1 MLDLNDHFMLLV
13 SDDQMA
19 ATAQLIEPYDANTI
33 NEQAIRD
40 WLKAN
45 KITYGINKDAIKQIA
60 TQFDESIFPISIAKG
75 KVPVDGI
82 DGKITF
88 VTEQSDSINI
98 DDKRNFRDIKRIP
111 SLEENEKIA
120 VLIPPIDGETG
131 SNIFGKKLPYRK
143 AKSVRVQAGK
153 NVVFKAEDQSFYSE
167 INGKLSVAGN
177 KIHVHNTYEINED
190 LSMKSGNIDFVGSVV
205 IRGNVPTGYRVE
217 AEGDIHI
224 YGLVEASYIKAGGNV
239 TITEGISGLKKGEIY
254 AEGDINIGYINQAK
268 LESGQSINVQS
279 SIMHSEC
286 VAKEHIYCQSG
297 SIIGGSCS
305 AGVTIVANE
314 VGNKMDTGT
323 EISIGIDKGQYDL
336 ESQFNAAR
344 NTLVSEI
351 SKLKKLGESLENK
364 AEIGGGLSSKERIF
378 LIKQK
383 NTLQVTKKKLA
394 MIEDKINALTVNIGD
409 EEKAR
414 LIVKKTLH
422 PNVDLRFGKYRRTTD
437 SDHKFTQVYIE
448 DGEITIKSL

>member
-19 ATAQLIEPYDANTI
+19 ATVQMIEPYDANTI

-120 VLIPPIDGETG
+120 VLIPPIDGKTG

-224 YGLVEASYIKAGGNV
+224 HGLVEASYIKAGGNV

-268 LESGQSINVQS
+268 LESGQSINVQN

-314 VGNKMDTGT
+314 VGNKMDTRT
-323 EISIGIDKGQYDL
+323 EISIGIDKGQYDI

-344 NTLVSEI
+344 NTLISEI
-351 SKLKKLGESLENK
+351 SKLNKLGESLENK

-383 NTLQVTKKKLA
+383 NTLQVTKNKLA

-414 LIVKKTLH
+414 LIAKKTLH

>member
-19 ATAQLIEPYDANTI
+19 ATVQMIEPYDANTI

-120 VLIPPIDGETG
+120 VLIPPIDGKTG

-224 YGLVEASYIKAGGNV
+224 HGLVEASYIKAGGNV

-268 LESGQSINVQS
+268 LESGQSINVQN

-314 VGNKMDTGT
+314 VGNKMDTRT
-323 EISIGIDKGQYDL
+323 EISIGIDKGQYDI

-344 NTLVSEI
+344 NTLISEI
-351 SKLKKLGESLENK
+351 SKLNKLGESLENK

-383 NTLQVTKKKLA
+383 NTLQVTKNKLA

>member
-19 ATAQLIEPYDANTI
+19 ATVQMIEPYDANTI

-120 VLIPPIDGETG
+120 VLIPPIDGKTG
-131 SNIFGKKLPYRK
+131 SNISGKKLPYRK

-224 YGLVEASYIKAGGNV
+224 HGLVEASYIKAGGNV

-268 LESGQSINVQS
+268 LESGQSINVQN

-314 VGNKMDTGT
+314 VGNKMDTRT

-344 NTLVSEI
+344 NTLISEI
-351 SKLKKLGESLENK
+351 SKLNKLGESLENK

-383 NTLQVTKKKLA
+383 NTLQVTKNKLA